1 MVVDVHSHYMPP
13 KVAENTMFFKAGWSD
28 LNQQL
33 ATMDRNGIVKSVLLY
48 PTSDAHIQMGGW
60 RKLCTVYN
68 SAISQ
73 VVREHPDRFVGAGIV
88 PCDSP
93 EAIEGELKHILD
105 RGLRVISM
113 ASSYEGRY
121 LDDEMF
127 FPIYEFA
134 QKHEMPIHVH
144 PQIIKPIGEDRVRDP
159 LLTPVLEYMYDVS
172 MCLGKMMMSRT
183 FLKFQ
188 DVVFIFAHYGGVL
201 PLVKERF
208 DSTYT
213 MLRKRNFVND
223 IFMLPSEYFK
233 NLYFDTSGSKSVA
246 SLGCAL
252 EVTDSE
258 HILFGSDFPANQ
270 KIYDSVSAVHL
281 TDLSDDNKQN
291 ILMKNALRL
300 LK

>member
-1 MVVDVHSHYMPP
+1 MRSSKTKP
-13 KVAENTMFFKAGWSD
+13 S
-28 LNQQL
+28 
-33 ATMDRNGIVKSVLLY
+33 I
-48 PTSDAHIQMGGW
+48 
-60 RKLCTVYN
+60 TVN
-68 SAISQ
+68 SLG
-73 VVREHPDRFVGAGIV
+73 HP
-88 PCDSP
+88 
-93 EAIEGELKHILD
+93 
-105 RGLRVISM
+105 M
-113 ASSYEGRY
+113 
-121 LDDEMF
+121 
-127 FPIYEFA
+127 
-134 QKHEMPIHVH
+134 
-144 PQIIKPIGEDRVRDP
+144 
-159 LLTPVLEYMYDVS
+159 
-172 MCLGKMMMSRT
+172 
-183 FLKFQ
+183 
-188 DVVFIFAHYGGVL
+188 VFIFAHYGGVL